1 LIAAE
6 DAAGTA
12 GIYGF
17 RTRAVLQLAHMNPTP
32 DRSCNQPQ
40 GGEAAI
46 DLHSIGTFLR
56 QWLRDPVKMASV
68 TPSGRQ
74 LARMMVD
81 QLPGNSSRVVELGAG
96 TGVFTRALL
105 DAGIAPS
112 QLLVVEINPDLAGFL
127 RKRFPGVKVAC
138 ADARHLDA
146 LAEEHGL
153 VADGKVDAVISGL
166 GMLSMSSDLR
176 CDILRAAFAALADDG
191 RFIQFTYGPA
201 SPVRRR
207 EREALGLRVRRAG
220 HALRNLPPANVYVYQ
235 RFRSQQVASVRQAP
249 GG

>member
-1 LIAAE
+1 MSPLSDSSLDE
-6 DAAGTA
+6 
-12 GIYGF
+12 
-17 RTRAVLQLAHMNPTP
+17 HH
-32 DRSCNQPQ
+32 

-46 DLHSIGTFLR
+46 DVHSIRTFLR

-74 LARMMVD
+74 LAHLMVA
-81 QLPGNSSRVVELGAG
+81 QLPEESSRVVEIGAG
-96 TGVFTRALL
+96 TGAFTRALL

-112 QLLVVEINPDLAGFL
+112 QLMVVEINPDLADFL
-127 RKRFPGVKVAC
+127 RKRFPGVAVAC

-153 VADGKVDAVISGL
+153 LADGKLDAVVSGL
-166 GMLSMSSDLR
+166 GMLSMNSGLR
-176 CDILRAAFAALADDG
+176 TDILRAAFAALSDEG

-207 EREALGLRVRRAG
+207 ERETLGLRVRRAG
-220 HALRNLPPANVYVYQ
+220 SALRNLPPAAVYVYQ
-235 RFRSQQVASVRQAP
+235 RLRSHEVASIRQP
-249 GG
+249 PRT